1 VIDRRQRLLDRF
13 DRSDSRR
20 RSPADH
26 ENVDA
31 ERARRLDLGVGG
43 AAAAVLGDDGVD
55 AMVSEERQFG
65 IKGEWAAVE
74 DEDGIVERER
84 WRHGIDAADQI
95 EMPQGRLGGMRLLSA
110 GRQKDAARR
119 GSKCADGFGDSRDM
133 RPPIAGL
140 FAPERAA
147 QRDGWSTGLFGS
159 LGGIGGNSGGI
170 GMGGIHEQVKF
181 PVTQKARK
189 SVRTAESANSDRNRL
204 FGRFFGSPRERQQD
218 IEIGALP
225 QSLRQQARLACA
237 AEHQNAEFCHV

>member
-1 VIDRRQRLLDRF
+1 MIDRRQRLLDRF

-20 RSPADH
+20 RSAADH

-31 ERARRLDLGVGG
+31 ERARRLDLRIGG
-43 AAAAVLGDDGVD
+43 ASAAVLGDDGVD
-55 AMVSEERQFG
+55 TMASEQRQFG

-95 EMPQGRLGGMRLLSA
+95 EMLRRRLSRMRPLSA

-119 GSKCADGFGDSRDM
+119 GSKCADSFGDSRDM

-147 QRDGWSTGLFGS
+147 QRDGRNAGLFGS
-159 LGGIGGNSGGI
+159 LGSIGGNSGGI
-170 GMGGIHEQVKF
+170 GMRGIHEQVKF
-181 PVTQKARK
+181 SVTQKARK
-189 SVRTAESANSDRNRL
+189 SVRTAETANSDRNRL

-218 IEIGALP
+218 IETGALP

-237 AEHQNAEFCHV
+237 AEYQNAEYCHV